1 MDPFLSLDLSFL
13 NCKIKGVKGP
23 LQALPTT
30 MFCDF
35 MSKGVLHEAAEL
47 CPSDSCTCLPSS
59 AITCSQ
65 TSDSLGHAH
74 LCNFP
79 TLCLFQGYSRIPAH
93 LLLHLPHSPPA
104 PKSIHTHA
112 RALPG
117 SLLHLSCWNGL
128 PSQFTFCDHS
138 YLCSHISSPVSHSFL
153 REGNH
158 LVAMHSVSSS
168 DGTQ

>member
-1 MDPFLSLDLSFL
+1 
-13 NCKIKGVKGP
+13 
-23 LQALPTT
+23 

-74 LCNFP
+74 LCTFP

-93 LLLHLPHSPPA
+93 LLLHLPHSPPTPA
-104 PKSIHTHA
+104 PKSTHTHTRELFQEA
-112 RALPG
+112 FCISPAGRG
-117 SLLHLSCWNGL
+117 SHHSLHSVTTVIYVPILAPLSA
-128 PSQFTFCDHS
+128 
-138 YLCSHISSPVSHSFL
+138 SFL

-158 LVAMHSVSSS
+158 LVAMHFVSST